1 MMMKSNIPI
10 SALASHWADGPI
22 KSKCRQ
28 SGNLDLV
35 SSISLGGSEILKII
49 YPNNLKS
56 KS

>member
-1 MMMKSNIPI
+1 MKSNIPI
-10 SALASHWADGPI
+10 FALASHWADGPI
-22 KSKCRQ
+22 KSKSRQ

-49 YPNNLKS
+49 YPNSLKS